1 MENSKPL
8 ATESFSYS
16 WLADRKQH
24 SLDVLTE
31 MIKPNLPQKS
41 CEKDQNFNF
50 DVSLTAFHAA
60 LVHADEIFADG
71 QLMPVYTFQK
81 TPISVPASPLSSYAT
96 RSPFD
101 GGKREPCLVEKWR
114 RSSKRILDKCFGL
127 IRPLY
132 KSSRKNSRVDDLE
145 RKVCEV
151 QSWTSSLQTSP
162 RHSSAA
168 ADWSDSKKIS
178 NGAAALKKTRSWG
191 ASPQAS
197 PRLSPSHAS
206 SAWCGDESSIHEAI
220 LYCKR
225 SIGISPDDS

>member
-16 WLADRKQH
+16 WLVDRNQH
-24 SLDVLTE
+24 SLDVLAE
-31 MIKPNLPQKS
+31 MISPQKS
-41 CEKDQNFNF
+41 CERDQNFNF

-71 QLMPVYTFQK
+71 KLTPVYTLKK
-81 TPISVPASPLSSYAT
+81 TPDYAPASPLSSYIT

-101 GGKREPCLVEKWR
+101 HGCKKQSCLVEKWR
-114 RSSKRILDKCFGL
+114 RSSKWILHKCFGL

-132 KSSRKNSRVDDLE
+132 KSSMNNSRVDDLE

-151 QSWTSSLQTSP
+151 RSWTNSLQASP
-162 RHSSAA
+162 RPSSA
-168 ADWSDSKKIS
+168 SS
-178 NGAAALKKTRSWG
+178 LKKTRSWA

-197 PRLSPSHAS
+197 PRLSPSRAS

-225 SIGISPDDS
+225 SIEK

>member
-16 WLADRKQH
+16 WLVDRKQH

-31 MIKPNLPQKS
+31 IIKPNLPQKS
-41 CEKDQNFNF
+41 YEKDQNFNF

-71 QLMPVYTFQK
+71 QLMPVYAFK
-81 TPISVPASPLSSYAT
+81 ETPASVPASPLFSYAT

-101 GGKREPCLVEKWR
+101 GAKKESCLVEKWR
-114 RSSKRILDKCFGL
+114 RSSKRILHKCFGL

-132 KSSRKNSRVDDLE
+132 RSSRKNNRVDDLE

-151 QSWTSSLQTSP
+151 RSWTNSLQASP
-162 RHSSAA
+162 RPSSAA
-168 ADWSDSKKIS
+168 S
-178 NGAAALKKTRSWG
+178 LKKVRSWG

-197 PRLSPSHAS
+197 PRLSPSRAS

-225 SIGISPDDS
+225 SIEK

>member
-16 WLADRKQH
+16 WLVDRQQH

-31 MIKPNLPQKS
+31 ITTPQKP

-50 DVSLTAFHAA
+50 DVSLTTFHAS

-71 QLMPVYTFQK
+71 QLMPVYALEK
-81 TPISVPASPLSSYAT
+81 TPDYVPPSPLPSCQ
-96 RSPFD
+96 FD
-101 GGKREPCLVEKWR
+101 HGGKKQSCLVEKWR
-114 RSSKRILDKCFGL
+114 RTSKRILHKCFGF

-132 KSSRKNSRVDDLE
+132 KSSRNNSRVDDLE

-151 QSWTSSLQTSP
+151 ERWTNSLQASP
-162 RHSSAA
+162 RPSYDSALMKA
-168 ADWSDSKKIS
+168 
-178 NGAAALKKTRSWG
+178 RSWV

-197 PRLSPSHAS
+197 PRLIPSRAS
-206 SAWCGDESSIHEAI
+206 SAWCGDESSIREAI

-225 SIGISPDDS
+225 SIEK